1 MHRILQL
8 KMHDQ
13 SHSIIR
19 LAVHL
24 PESQPVFFVDGEE
37 LQALERASSKETT
50 LTSWFKLNYLDNSA
64 NQYKYIDIPYYY
76 VFDKKY
82 SKGNKRKNNTK
93 IISRMYTVS
102 VSEGEQYYLRLLLL
116 NIPGAKSFDDLK
128 TVNNQLCTTFKEAAT
143 LRNLLSDDTEWANA
157 LRDATDYQMPYQL
170 RQLFAFILIFG
181 TASNAMILWDDFKE
195 PLIEDY
201 SNRFDF
207 ETSVN
212 KALKNIEDTLIL
224 HGKRCTDFG
233 LPAPLLIEN
242 EEIVYH
248 FDADEERS
256 AGEINISKLNIEQI
270 SAFNKIIN
278 AIDNE
283 ECDQRCFFLYGPGGS
298 GKTFLYNTL
307 MNVVRGRH
315 QIVVPVASTGI
326 AATLLKGGRTYHS
339 QFKLPVP
346 LLDNSTCNMRPNSK
360 DAEFLRDS

>member
-1 MHRILQL
+1 MDNSWVVPYNPYLLLKYNCHINVEDCASIKSVKYLFKYVYKGHDRANIEFGEKLPDGTIQVNRDEVKAFLDARYVSAPEAMHRILQL

-37 LQALERASSKETT
+37 FQALERASSKETT

-143 LRNLLSDDTEWANA
+143 LRNLL
-157 LRDATDYQMPYQL
+157 
-170 RQLFAFILIFG
+170 
-181 TASNAMILWDDFKE
+181 
-195 PLIEDY
+195 
-201 SNRFDF
+201 
-207 ETSVN
+207 
-212 KALKNIEDTLIL
+212 
-224 HGKRCTDFG
+224 
-233 LPAPLLIEN
+233 
-242 EEIVYH
+242 
-248 FDADEERS
+248 
-256 AGEINISKLNIEQI
+256 
-270 SAFNKIIN
+270 
-278 AIDNE
+278 
-283 ECDQRCFFLYGPGGS
+283 
-298 GKTFLYNTL
+298 
-307 MNVVRGRH
+307 
-315 QIVVPVASTGI
+315 
-326 AATLLKGGRTYHS
+326 
-339 QFKLPVP
+339 
-346 LLDNSTCNMRPNSK
+346 
-360 DAEFLRDS
+360 